1 MNKMYER
8 GEPCYN
14 PRPTNSY
21 ATAWD
26 LRELKAELERKIE
39 KEANRYN
46 RKDLYLYSY
55 TIPRATNEVYLEPI
69 FDKVV
74 AEDIDEADKII
85 RAKYPEYKVF
95 QRDTCSHWIS
105 NEEALKM
112 MFNKR

>member
-1 MNKMYER
+1 MNTMYER

-21 ATAWD
+21 ATARD
-26 LRELKAELERKIE
+26 LREVRAELERKIE

-46 RKDLYLYSY
+46 RKDLYLFSY
-55 TIPRATNEVYLEPI
+55 TIPRATNEVCLEPI

-74 AEDIDEADKII
+74 AEDFEEAEKII
-85 RAKYPEYKVF
+85 RAKYPENKVF
-95 QRDTCSHWIS
+95 QCDTCIRRIS